1 MTAPSSPK
9 PEEGIPPAQAPGSV
23 TPPPPGSPAPAEQ
36 APLTPAPAPA
46 PTPGGATPVDPDD
59 DDLEG
64 EDPDEEDDDE
74 DEDDEP
80 DPKARLGTRVNID
93 TPEHAQMRTGYL
105 SGLLVGL
112 TAARLSPLVA
122 EGLAASLTTSIA
134 TEYKIPPT
142 VRHQIQAG
150 VEADAHAVL
159 QDYLRAE
166 GTPVV

>member
-23 TPPPPGSPAPAEQ
+23 TPPPPGSGAPAEQ
-36 APLTPAPAPA
+36 APLPGTSA
-46 PTPGGATPVDPDD
+46 PTPGGATPVDPED

-64 EDPDEEDDDE
+64 EDEDDD
-74 DEDDEP
+74 DEP
-80 DPKARLGTRVNID
+80 EAKLGTRVNID
-93 TPEHAQMRTGYL
+93 TPEQAQMRTGYL

-122 EGLAASLTTSIA
+122 EGLAASITGAIA
-134 TEYKIPPT
+134 TEYKIPPNA
-142 VRHQIQAG
+142 RHQIQVG

-166 GTPVV
+166 GTPVA